1 MLHLGKKTIR
11 AQLLDK
17 EKYSPKGNIEE
28 KKFML
33 LENVLKTELCTYHL
47 VLKVYFFSQVDTT
60 KKTWIALDLHN
71 KFDKIM
77 LN

>member
-33 LENVLKTELCTYHL
+33 LENVVKTELCTYHL
-47 VLKVYFFSQVDTT
+47 VLKVYFFSQVDT
-60 KKTWIALDLHN
+60 WIALDLHN